1 MRQEDLQKT
10 LEAFSKGEINV
21 AGDFVVNKH
30 VEYEVANVEAG
41 GIGIQIVNGSQ
52 QEGKTENSSDDDVL
66 NLLDELVK
74 DAIKNR
80 NTPKYI
86 LLPVRAA
93 KDAEVLPCV
102 DLKWVNERYNLKL
115 NPMNWST
122 WVNQED
128 VGYDGRELL
137 PLVSRFQALKTP
149 K

>member
-1 MRQEDLQKT
+1 MEEEKSSR
-10 LEAFSKGEINV
+10 
-21 AGDFVVNKH
+21 VVNH
-30 VEYEVANVEAG
+30 FEAG
-41 GIGIQIVNGSQ
+41 SNCQVFNGPISGCVFAMPGATVNQSPVQ
-52 QEGKTENSSDDDVL
+52 QVAVPESEGKKENSSDDDVL

-74 DAIKNR
+74 DAINNR

-93 KDAEVLPCV
+93 KDAGVLPCV
-102 DLKWVNERYNLKL
+102 DLKWVNERYKLKL

-122 WVNQED
+122 WVNKED